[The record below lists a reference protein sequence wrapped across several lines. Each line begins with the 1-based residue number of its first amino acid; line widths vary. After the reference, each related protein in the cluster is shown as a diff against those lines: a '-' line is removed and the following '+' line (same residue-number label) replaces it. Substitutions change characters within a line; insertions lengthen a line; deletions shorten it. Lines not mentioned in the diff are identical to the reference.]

1 VFTKLKEASVP
12 TRKQNFMSY
21 PIKKEDGELY
31 LTIQAMSKKKSK
43 SVFYAGF
50 TMIDEIFL
58 HLISNVF

>member
-1 VFTKLKEASVP
+1 
-12 TRKQNFMSY
+12 MSY